1 MERKRQIGFLRP
13 TARQSLAVEVAS
25 AISEELAY
33 PRHVSTSQ
41 YLAVKKSYREKL
53 GKRPYER

>member
-1 MERKRQIGFLRP
+1 VALG
-13 TARQSLAVEVAS
+13 QSLAAKVAS

-41 YLAVKKSYREKL
+41 YLAVKKFYREKL